1 MNMAAHGRPITRLA
15 KLCLN
20 KTQDYKVEMFDG
32 NARHHVCRNPN
43 TAYQHKHFTVKQGG
57 GGVVIWATGPVD
69 PCS

>member
-1 MNMAAHGRPITRLA
+1 MNTAAQVRLA
-15 KLCLN
+15 KLRLN
-20 KTQDYKVEMFDG
+20 RTQDYKVEMFDG

-57 GGVVIWATGPVD
+57 GGVVIWATGPGD